1 MFKKFFQKP
10 TLEQRITAH
19 ILELQK
25 KCDILEGY
33 SQYVRFQRPNYQYF
47 ASYEADF
54 DLGSNGYSTIEPS
67 RLSEKIQFLTALKEN
82 LYDITIKELDKLKKK
97 YPMALDG
104 YFSEVKS
111 IVSELEQ
118 TFAHNYPLEEIESK
132 PNENNFYR

>member
-1 MFKKFFQKP
+1 M
-10 TLEQRITAH
+10 
-19 ILELQK
+19 
-25 KCDILEGY
+25 
-33 SQYVRFQRPNYQYF
+33 
-47 ASYEADF
+47 
-54 DLGSNGYSTIEPS
+54 
-67 RLSEKIQFLTALKEN
+67 SEKIQFLTALKEN